1 MVKKH
6 MGEHWKHYAVLEK
19 PVADGLMLYDSIYLK
34 GPEQANL

>member
-34 GPEQANL
+34 CPEQANL